1 MPMVFRL
8 PKKTGCA
15 RTSTWVV
22 SLSSMAEL
30 VQEKKSFRKK
40 VDPYFIQSSKC
51 LLQFLSLYTKGQLIS
66 KELFGVI
73 VSTKKT
79 TIFLRISA
87 LGSKKSSN
95 QKTLFYNHVKELLIS
110 DIKCLNFFDPTS
122 F

>member
-1 MPMVFRL
+1 
-8 PKKTGCA
+8 
-15 RTSTWVV
+15 
-22 SLSSMAEL
+22 MAEL

-73 VSTKKT
+73 VSTKKNNG
-79 TIFLRISA
+79 FLRISA

-95 QKTLFYNHVKELLIS
+95 QKK
-110 DIKCLNFFDPTS
+110 
-122 F
+122 

>member
-1 MPMVFRL
+1 
-8 PKKTGCA
+8 
-15 RTSTWVV
+15 
-22 SLSSMAEL
+22 MAEL

-73 VSTKKT
+73 VSTKKQRNL
-79 TIFLRISA
+79 FKDSS

-95 QKTLFYNHVKELLIS
+95 QKTLLYNYVK
-110 DIKCLNFFDPTS
+110 
-122 F
+122 